1 MALPPFKEYLPLLKE
16 LQEIDTHLK
25 KVEIELAAIP
35 GQLESSGGDYLEL
48 ARALK
53 EKETAVQQMTTER
66 QSLEEALKRDTV
78 LAQEREK
85 RLFAI
90 KTQKEYQATLKEV
103 AELKKD
109 NKDKENRILALLESA
124 EKISQEITQ
133 LKSQTADK
141 EGAYRQVE
149 AELKKKQE
157 ELTAQQLQITNRK
170 PALLKELPSEVLKK
184 YEFVKRRYTNAVAVV
199 KKGVCQGCHMNI
211 PSQFYNEMLKAADL
225 RHCPHC
231 HRLIYPELD
240 PAGKSP

>member
-25 KVEIELAAIP
+25 KIEIELAAIP
-35 GQLESSGGDYLEL
+35 EQLESSGADYLSL
-48 ARALK
+48 ARALD
-53 EKETAVQQMTTER
+53 EKESALKAMTAER
-66 QSLEEALKRDTV
+66 QSLETTLKENAEVAL
-78 LAQEREK
+78 EREK

-90 KTQKEYQATLKEV
+90 KTQKEYQATVKEV
-103 AELKKD
+103 AQLKKD

-133 LKSQTADK
+133 LKPQAADK

-149 AELKKKQE
+149 SELKKKE
-157 ELTAQQLQITNRK
+157 AELTAQKQQYTNRK
-170 PALLKELPSEVLKK
+170 PALLKELPAEVLKK
-184 YEFVKRRYTNAVAVV
+184 YEFVKRRHTNAVAVV
-199 KKGVCQGCHMNI
+199 QKGVCQGCHMNI

-231 HRLIYPELD
+231 HRLIYPET
-240 PAGKSP
+240 P